1 MASTQGQDVVLCQ
14 LCSNPVEHHCN
25 LCHVNLCSPCTVQ
38 HLADKT
44 NRHEIVEFI
53 NRKEGP
59 ILPECNSHK
68 KNRCEMYCKDCCKP
82 TCVLCVIAE
91 HKKHDF
97 TDIREIIQK
106 SKQRIIADLVELENV
121 IAPKLKNITTSVLH
135 VYAELHK
142 YISVIQDQENK
153 ICMVVRDIGRR
164 MRAEKIREMQSLAT
178 KATIELNEV
187 IRNNNQVLKSSDAA
201 TVMSYRSKNEK
212 FINIVDNTWSSS
224 QNFLPGQIEP
234 NQILKMFGRIQG
246 SIISDEQSN
255 MLNMIKSPVVLDTI
269 QSPYGQNSEL
279 WRLMSDETRKI
290 WTSGNDC
297 KINML
302 DSRGYHLHT
311 IKTCDIVMDLSID
324 AHGDLLFI
332 VYWPETKIFKFE
344 SNRIVTILELSSWC
358 PRGLCYTVNGD
369 LLVSMRSLD
378 ESQVRVV
385 RYAGITKTQVIEN
398 DSLSTGCRKV
408 LVVIENGNGD
418 ICVADHNGNV
428 VVVFNASGGMRFKYK
443 GNTGTQAKNSIFKPL
458 TVVCDKLFQ
467 LLISDILN
475 DVVHILDRDGN
486 FIRFIE
492 FPCSGGISV
501 DCDYNLLVG
510 DLTGKIRKIRY
521 LEQNS

>member
-14 LCSNPVEHHCN
+14 LCPNPVEHHCN
-25 LCHVNLCSPCTVQ
+25 LCHVDLCSPCTVQ

-82 TCVLCVIAE
+82 TCVLCVTTE

-97 TDIREIIQK
+97 TDIREIIEN
-106 SKQRIIADLVELENV
+106 SKQRIIADLEELENI
-121 IAPKLKNITTSVLH
+121 IAPKLKNITTSVS
-135 VYAELHK
+135 YAELHK
-142 YISVIQDQENK
+142 SISVIQDQEDK
-153 ICMVVRDIGRR
+153 ICKVVRDIGRR
-164 MRAEKIREMQSLAT
+164 MRAEKIKEIQSLAT
-178 KATIELNEV
+178 ETTIELNEV
-187 IRNNNQVLKSSDAA
+187 IQNNNQVLKSSDAA
-201 TVMSYRSKNEK
+201 TVMSYQSKNEK
-212 FINIVDNTWSSS
+212 FRNIFDNTWSSS
-224 QNFLPGQIEP
+224 QSFLPGQIKQ

-246 SIISDEQSN
+246 SIASDNQSN
-255 MLNMIKSPVVLDTI
+255 MLNIIKNPVVLNTI

-279 WRLMSDETRKI
+279 WRLKSDGTRKI

-297 KINML
+297 KINIL
-302 DSRGYHLHT
+302 DRRGYHLHT
-311 IKTCDIVMDLSID
+311 IETSEVVMDLSTD
-324 AHGDLLFI
+324 AQGDLVFI

-344 SNRIVTILELSSWC
+344 SNRIVTILELSNWC

-378 ESQVRVV
+378 ESQVKVV
-385 RYAGITKTQVIEN
+385 RYAGNSKTQVIEN
-398 DSLSTGCRKV
+398 DSFSRDCRKV
-408 LVVIENGNGD
+408 LLVIENGNGD
-418 ICVADHNGNV
+418 ICVADHDANTV
-428 VVVFNASGGMRFKYK
+428 IVFDASGGVRFKYK
-443 GNTGTQAKNSIFKPL
+443 GNTGTQGKYSIFKPL
-458 TVVCDKLFQ
+458 TVVSDKLFQ

-475 DVVHILDRDGN
+475 EVVHILDRDGN

-501 DCDYNLLVG
+501 DCDYNLIVG
-510 DLTGKIRKIRY
+510 DLITGKIRTIKY
-521 LEQNS
+521 LEQMS